1 MYLQKNDPFL
11 ETPLSDCFLD
21 REIQNFELE
30 INNSFNVNVCG
41 VDTSIIPTI
50 ICQFIDQYH
59 EFQKLLVDMK

>member
-1 MYLQKNDPFL
+1 LQKNDPYL
-11 ETPLSDCFLD
+11 ETPLSDCFLG
-21 REIQNFELE
+21 REIQNFELK

-50 ICQFIDQYH
+50 ICQCIDQYH